1 MQKITVS
8 SIPAGLLQIKVDQE
22 HSVAYSTLSFEAS
35 SARLSFAM
43 NLGPQKTL
51 PFVLRGNVIVSSTWK
66 PIS

>member
-8 SIPAGLLQIKVDQE
+8 SVPAGLLQIKVDQE
-22 HSVAYSTLSFEAS
+22 HSVAYSTSSFKAS
-35 SARLSFAM
+35 SARLSLAG
-43 NLGPQKTL
+43 NLGPQTTL